1 MGRQSRS
8 MRNWDGSVTSRP
20 AAIARPANVSEIISI
35 VTNSKKFPS
44 PVRAVGAF
52 SASTRC
58 AAADGGTIVDMGK
71 MNRILEFG
79 DGFIRVQAGA
89 RLYEVARE
97 LQKRGLEFA
106 ASPAPSVMSMGSA
119 ACGATLAPSTPGQT
133 GQLSSYAIAMK
144 LVTPA
149 GEILEVDKDKPELL
163 RLLRCSYGLLGL
175 VYEITL
181 LVRPQRV
188 LKLRYDQ
195 LPLNT
200 VLHLLTALDYNAVS
214 LGLQVFPFR
223 KRVAVEHRTTH
234 AEGRGSRRM
243 LWRLQRR
250 ILQQLQP
257 HVGRLLAAIPIRAL
271 RYGLIDGVNQVLNSG
286 LGKALSGAG
295 ITTGDRIV
303 RWPGNRRVRQ
313 SIWVFPAG
321 SFASVLKQ
329 YVDFCEA
336 HFESYGYRCNLPTA
350 CETMAADNHS
360 SLSVSFD
367 GPVITLEPRSTAD
380 EGWNDFIVDFNDFCS
395 RLGGRPLF
403 NQTRGLSRDQA
414 RRAYGGRLENFSKLR
429 KKVDP
434 HDRLLNAYFHQILV

>member
-1 MGRQSRS
+1 
-8 MRNWDGSVTSRP
+8 V
-20 AAIARPANVSEIISI
+20 RPANVSELISV

-58 AAADGGTIVDMGK
+58 AAADGGTVVDMSK

-89 RLYEVARE
+89 RLYEVSRE
-97 LQKRGLEFA
+97 LHRRGLEFA

-119 ACGATLAPSTPGQT
+119 ACGATVAPAMPGQT
-133 GQLSSYAIAMK
+133 GQLSSYAVAMK

-149 GEILEVDKDKPELL
+149 GEMLNVDRSKPELL

-181 LVRPQRV
+181 LVRPQRA

-195 LPLNT
+195 LPLQT
-200 VLHLLTALDYNAVS
+200 VLQLLTALDYNAVS

-223 KRVAVEHRTTH
+223 RRVAVEHRG
-234 AEGRGSRRM
+234 ADAAGRGTRRAV
-243 LWRLQRR
+243 WRLRR
-250 ILQQLQP
+250 WVLQQFQP
-257 HVGRLLAAIPIRAL
+257 GVGGFLARIPFRKL
-271 RYGLIDGVNQVLNSG
+271 RYGLIDGLNQVLNTG

-295 ITTGDRIV
+295 ITTADRIV
-303 RWPGNRRVRQ
+303 RWPGNKRVRQ
-313 SIWVFPAG
+313 SIWVFPAAT
-321 SFASVLKQ
+321 FAGVLEQ
-329 YVDFCEA
+329 YVDFCRN
-336 HFESYGYRCNLPTA
+336 HFEAFGYRCNLPTA
-350 CETMAADNHS
+350 CEVLSGDNES
-360 SLSVSFD
+360 ALSVSFD
-367 GPVITLEPRSTAD
+367 GPVVTLEPRSTTED
-380 EGWNDFIVDFNDFCS
+380 GWEDFLVDFNDFCS

-414 RRAYGGRLENFSKLR
+414 RYAYGARLENFAKLR

-434 HDRLLNAYFHQILV
+434 HDRLLNAYFEQILA